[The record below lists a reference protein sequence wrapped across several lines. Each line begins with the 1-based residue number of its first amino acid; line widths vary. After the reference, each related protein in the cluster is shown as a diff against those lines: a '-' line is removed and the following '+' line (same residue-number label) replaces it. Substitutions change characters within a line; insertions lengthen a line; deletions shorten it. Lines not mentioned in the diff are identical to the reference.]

1 MKFDW
6 DSSKYN
12 LLEEITCPPLISC
25 TLALYHVISMRTYGS
40 FIKKLHFK

>member
-12 LLEEITCPPLISC
+12 LLEEITCPPLINC
-25 TLALYHVISMRTYGS
+25 TLALSRYQYGNIRQ
-40 FIKKLHFK
+40 FHKKVTL